1 MHKQHEGMTCTHCE
15 LSHCRLCYEN
25 ADKRAN
31 VILEAIATPRPATRQ
46 AKDVT
51 ENLIRNWLSWDARRR
66 ELRIE
71 IERMTET
78 RKEIA

>member
-1 MHKQHEGMTCTHCE
+1 MHKHPEGMTCTHCE
-15 LSHCRLCYEN
+15 LSHCRWCYED
-25 ADKRAN
+25 ADKRADA
-31 VILEAIATPRPATRQ
+31 ILAAIATPRPATRR

-51 ENLIRNWLSWDARRR
+51 ESLIRNWLSWDARRR

-71 IERMTET
+71 IERMTEA